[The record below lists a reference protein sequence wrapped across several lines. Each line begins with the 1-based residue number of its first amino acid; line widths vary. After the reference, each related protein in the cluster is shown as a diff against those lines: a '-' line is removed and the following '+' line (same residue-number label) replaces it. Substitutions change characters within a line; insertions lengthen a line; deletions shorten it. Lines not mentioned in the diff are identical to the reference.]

1 MPLLPLA
8 ILAWPLLEIAGFIV
22 VGSHIGVLATIGLI
36 LATAVTGAILLRVQG
51 FGAMTRIREAAARNQ
66 SPAREIIHG
75 AMIMLAGIL
84 LLVPGFVTDILGV
97 LLFLPPVRELAWR
110 LLKDRIV
117 EMPLGEGGFQAGFG
131 SAGRR
136 GRGRVIDLD
145 ASDYSTDDNRNDP
158 PRPTIDH
165 RP

>member
-1 MPLLPLA
+1 MPLVPLA
-8 ILAWPLLEIAGFIV
+8 LLAWPLLEIAGFIV
-22 VGSHIGVLATIGLI
+22 VGTHIGVLATIGLI
-36 LATAVTGAILLRVQG
+36 LATAVAGAMLLRIQG
-51 FGAMTRIREAAARNQ
+51 FGAMTRIREAAARDQ

-84 LLVPGFVTDILGV
+84 LLVPGFVTDILGI

-117 EMPLGEGGFQAGFG
+117 EMPLGEGGLGA
-131 SAGRR
+131 AGRR

-145 ASDYSTDDNRNDP
+145 ASDYSTGEGRNGQP
-158 PRPTIDH
+158 PTIDH

>member
-8 ILAWPLLEIAGFIV
+8 ILAWPLVEIAGFIV
-22 VGSHIGVLATIGLI
+22 VGSQIGVLATIGLI
-36 LATAVTGAILLRVQG
+36 VATAIVGAILLRVQG
-51 FGAMTRIREAAARNQ
+51 FGAMTRIRQAAARDQ

-84 LLVPGFVTDILGV
+84 LLIPGFLTDLLGI

-117 EMPLGEGGFQAGFG
+117 EMPLGEGGFAAGFR
-131 SAGRR
+131 S
-136 GRGRVIDLD
+136 GRGGRARVIDLD
-145 ASDYSTDDNRNDP
+145 ASDYSTDDGPDEP